1 MAAFQVMWAQA
12 RWSRARWFW
21 GLFDQRIRSVWGAQ
35 MRLSCREAVLLEE
48 SAEVISTLDVA

>member
-21 GLFDQRIRSVWGAQ
+21 GLFDQRIRSVAA
-35 MRLSCREAVLLEE
+35 RLYSWR
-48 SAEVISTLDVA
+48 SPPR